1 MGVRYKSR
9 TEGKMPPS
17 GFSQEAINGL
27 LKFVKAAYE
36 SVLTNYKSKNLSERE
51 TLKESICYI
60 EGIVKSSVPLAIN
73 GTISIEGIEG
83 LAKFVSTNYLDLID
97 EIIQGKKKESEAVQN
112 ELEHIN
118 DYLAQFKL

>member
-1 MGVRYKSR
+1 
-9 TEGKMPPS
+9 MPPS